1 MTVAKCNLENCTK
14 KKKRYPIF
22 FFAAQQVVE
31 MVVWKRNLKCC
42 AKFAVTKP
50 AASTMESHRVTDAE
64 DSSNDPSEDWPQC
77 KYSPH
82 HLLTHFFKDN
92 LNISPN
98 FEYHFFLKGTWTTSA
113 KKMVIVW

>member
-1 MTVAKCNLENCTK
+1 MRRAVALFTVGWTLARRPATPVVK
-14 KKKRYPIF
+14 KSTF
-22 FFAAQQVVE
+22 
-31 MVVWKRNLKCC
+31 C

-64 DSSNDPSEDWPQC
+64 DSSNDPSEDWPLC